1 MPVTLQDVK
10 EDSTY
15 QVTGTFK
22 DEADVAIAA
31 ASLSTAKMWL
41 TDHLGAAINSR
52 SGTDILNAGP
62 GVVSSA
68 GLLIL
73 TLLPADNP
81 IVGPNADSVERHL
94 LIIEWTWAST
104 KKSHAPIYLMVVN
117 DSEVPTP

>member
-22 DEADVAIAA
+22 DESDVAIAA
-31 ASLSTAKMWL
+31 ASLTTVKMWL
-41 TDHLGAAINSR
+41 SDHLGTVINARTAI
-52 SGTDILNAGP
+52 DILNAGP

-68 GLLIL
+68 GLLTL

-81 IVGPNADSVERHL
+81 IVGSDTTERHL
-94 LIIEWTWAST
+94 LVIEWTWAST
-104 KKSHAPIYLMVVN
+104 KKSHENIFLMLVN
-117 DSEVPTP
+117 DSEIPTA